1 MSAEPLDLRSPLIYL
16 KGVGPQRA
24 EILHRIG
31 IHRVSD
37 LLFYFPRDYQDMTE
51 RREFHELE
59 EASKQLGGKL
69 QTIVGTIEEWS
80 RKSTRRG
87 EMLTLVVNCG
97 KGYVKGLW
105 FKMPF
110 IIRDFAQGRKVMLTG
125 KPKYDYPFWVMM
137 HPMITYLA
145 DNEDEENVEPFLP
158 IYPLTE
164 GLKQFHMRRIVREML
179 PIFTPMLDEVFP
191 EQYLQEHKL
200 LRIDEAVRAIHFPKD
215 QTEKIW
221 ALRRFVYQEL
231 FVLQLGLAMRRL
243 QHQTQL
249 KASPMG
255 LTAEVNS
262 QIRQRFPFELTK
274 AQERVIKDI
283 VKDMS
288 QPVPMNRLLQGDVGS
303 GKTIVAVY
311 AMLLAA
317 ANGYQSVFM
326 APTEVLARQ
335 HLRTLTR
342 MLEVGNRPQ
351 SEPLS
356 EPGAEAPASPHLPI
370 RTLNVAAL
378 NNVKIAPLFG
388 GQKTAERSRA
398 LRDIASGAA
407 QIIVGTQAIIHG
419 EVPFNNLGLVII
431 DEQHKFGVMQR
442 AALKLAA
449 PPAER
454 GVSQAKRLTFDPHYL
469 VMTATPIPRSITM
482 TMFGDLDVSIM
493 NEMPPGRQP
502 VKTYIA
508 ESERRAAWW
517 DFVARKMTE
526 ERWQG
531 YVVVPLVEESENLD
545 AQSVIEV
552 YEQLSTGPL
561 QGFRLGMIHGRMST
575 EEKERIMFEFRTGE
589 IQILVATTVI
599 EVGVDVPNANLLTIE
614 SAERFGLSQLHQ
626 LRGRIGR
633 GSNPGYCTVFYNPA
647 TADAQKRLKAFEKTS
662 DGFKLAEKD
671 FEIRGSG
678 DLFGTQ
684 QHGIPPFRIADLVRD
699 EEVLLEARSDA
710 VELVRSGA
718 GLSRPEHV
726 NCESRC

>member
-1 MSAEPLDLRSPLIYL
+1 MSADSFDLRSPVQYL
-16 KGVGPQRA
+16 KGVGTQRA
-24 EILHRIG
+24 EILQRIG

-51 RREFHELE
+51 RREIGQLE
-59 EASKQLGGKL
+59 EGNKL

-97 KGYVKGLW
+97 KGYLKGLW
-105 FKMPF
+105 FNMHF
-110 IIRDFAQGRKVMLTG
+110 IIRDFAQGRRVMLTG
-125 KPKYDYPFWVMM
+125 KPKFDHPYWVMM
-137 HPMITYLA
+137 HPQITYLA
-145 DNEDEENVEPFLP
+145 DNEIEDEVEPFLP

-164 GLKQFHMRRIVREML
+164 GLKQFHLRRIIRNML
-179 PIFTPMLDEVFP
+179 PTFTPMLEEVFP
-191 EQYLQEHKL
+191 DPFLKEHKL
-200 LRIDEAVRAIHFPKD
+200 LCIDEAVQAIHFPPDETTKL
-215 QTEKIW
+215 W
-221 ALRRFVYQEL
+221 ALRRFIYQEL

-243 QHQTQL
+243 QHQTHL
-249 KASPMG
+249 KASPMNVD
-255 LTAEVNS
+255 TNIDS
-262 QIRQRFPFELTK
+262 HIRQRFPFELTK
-274 AQERVIKDI
+274 AQERVIKEI

-311 AMLLAA
+311 AMMLAA

-335 HLRTLTR
+335 HLRTLSR
-342 MLEVGNRPQ
+342 ILEG
-351 SEPLS
+351 S
-356 EPGAEAPASPHLPI
+356 
-370 RTLNVAAL
+370 
-378 NNVKIAPLFG
+378 NVKIAPLFG
-388 GQKTAERSRA
+388 GQKPAVRSMSMQS
-398 LRDIASGAA
+398 IATGAA

-419 EVPFNNLGLVII
+419 EIPFHKLGLVII

-449 PPAER
+449 SPCEAHR
-454 GVSQAKRLTFDPHYL
+454 TFDPHYL
-469 VMTATPIPRSITM
+469 VMTATPIPRSVTM

-493 NEMPPGRQP
+493 NEMPPGRQK
-502 VKTYIA
+502 VTTYIA
-508 ESERRAAWW
+508 EPERRAAWW
-517 DFVARKMTE
+517 DFVARKVTE
-526 ERWQG
+526 EHWQC
-531 YVVVPLVEESENLD
+531 YVVVPLVEESENFD
-545 AQSVIEV
+545 ARSLQET

-561 QGFRLGMIHGRMST
+561 KGFRLGMIHGRMST
-575 EEKERIMFEFRTGE
+575 EEKERIMFDFRTGE
-589 IQILVATTVI
+589 IQVLVATTVI

-633 GSNPGYCTVFYNPA
+633 GKQPGYCTVFCNTTTPES
-647 TADAQKRLKAFEKTS
+647 QRRLKAFEKLS

-684 QHGIPPFRIADLVRD
+684 QHGMPPFRIADLVRD
-699 EEVLLEARSDA
+699 KDILMEARSDA
-710 VELVRSGA
+710 VELVRDDP
-718 GLSRPEHV
+718 GLARPEHAKLRKQML
-726 NCESRC
+726 SRYGAVLNLGDVG

>member
-1 MSAEPLDLRSPLIYL
+1 MSAESFDLRSPVLYL

-24 EILHRIG
+24 ETLHRIG
-31 IHRVSD
+31 IKRVSD

-51 RREFHELE
+51 RREIHELE
-59 EASKQLGGKL
+59 EASKQSGGKL

-87 EMLTLVVNCG
+87 EMLTLVINCNN
-97 KGYVKGLW
+97 KGYVKGFW
-105 FKMPF
+105 FNMPF

-137 HPMITYLA
+137 YPQITYLA
-145 DNEDEENVEPFLP
+145 DNEDEESVEPFLP

-164 GLKQFHMRRIVREML
+164 GLKQFHLRRIVRNML

-191 EQYLQEHKL
+191 EQYLREHKL

-215 QTEKIW
+215 QTEKLW

-231 FVLQLGLAMRRL
+231 FVLQLGLALRRL

-249 KASPMG
+249 KASPMT
-255 LTAEVNS
+255 LTADINS
-262 QIRQRFPFELTK
+262 RIRQRFPFELTK

-342 MLEVGNRPQ
+342 ILEG
-351 SEPLS
+351 
-356 EPGAEAPASPHLPI
+356 SP
-370 RTLNVAAL
+370 T
-378 NNVKIAPLFG
+378 KIAPLFG
-388 GQKTAERSRA
+388 GQKTAERA
-398 LRDIASGAA
+398 KVIQNILSGAA

-419 EVPFNNLGLVII
+419 EVPFHNLGLVII

-442 AALKLAA
+442 AALKV
-449 PPAER
+449 PAGKSGE
-454 GVSQAKRLTFDPHYL
+454 KFDPHYL
-469 VMTATPIPRSITM
+469 VMTATPIPRSVTM

-508 ESERRAAWW
+508 EPERRAAWW
-517 DFVARKMTE
+517 DFVARKLTE
-526 ERWQG
+526 EQWQG
-531 YVVVPLVEESENLD
+531 YVVVPLVEESENFD
-545 AQSVIEV
+545 ARSLIET
-552 YEQLSTGPL
+552 YEHLSNGPL
-561 QGFRLGMIHGRMST
+561 KGFRLGMIHGRMST

-633 GSNPGYCTVFYNPA
+633 GSNPGYCTVFCNA
-647 TADAQKRLKAFEKTS
+647 TTPESQRRLKAFEKLS

-699 EEVLLEARSDA
+699 KDVLLEARNDA
-710 VELVRSGA
+710 VELVRSDPGLA
-718 GLSRPEHV
+718 QPEHAKLRKQMLSRYGAV
-726 NCESRC
+726 LNLGDVG